1 MTCYEGGGGGGRRRR
16 GTRGGDGPPAQPSS
30 CEALDFNTAL
40 ASPDPKLLA
49 QVKADWVLDVATR
62 SVAAT
67 KVAVVLFQGQ
77 VLGTIT
83 SPEAV
88 QLVDCIEKG
97 FKYRA
102 HVQEIK
108 GGLCR
113 VRVRYSP

>member
-1 MTCYEGGGGGGRRRR
+1 M
-16 GTRGGDGPPAQPSS
+16 
-30 CEALDFNTAL
+30 DFTAAL

-49 QVKADWVLDVATR
+49 QVKAEWILDVATR
-62 SVAAT
+62 SVGAT
-67 KVAVVLFQGQ
+67 KVAVVLFEGQ

-97 FKYRA
+97 FNYRA
-102 HVQEIK
+102 QIQEIR